1 MAIPILIDTDIGSDI
16 DDAFAIALALQ
27 SPEVEIKGVTTVF
40 CNTDRRTALAEMLL
54 KLAGR
59 GDIPVHTG
67 LSHPIV
73 QREMFDRPIDFD
85 DGVPEWL
92 EEFEKYLVPKPHDAP
107 QFIVET
113 LEKAERPL
121 VILTLGALTNIA
133 AVLTVRPDLKKKI
146 DYLMIMGGSY
156 FMNYQE
162 YNFSCDPEA
171 AKIVTESGL
180 IMKFVGL
187 DITRRCC
194 MGPEYVRKLKEAES
208 PVIKALMKMARLHG
222 EYIYLHDPL
231 AMFCIVS
238 DAYVTFEKALLTV
251 ETAGRFSRGLSVN
264 LNDNNW
270 HRGAAESTTEIAV
283 RAEERDFAEECFR
296 RIMRFEAQYAARTA

>member
-1 MAIPILIDTDIGSDI
+1 
-16 DDAFAIALALQ
+16 
-27 SPEVEIKGVTTVF
+27 
-40 CNTDRRTALAEMLL
+40 
-54 KLAGR
+54 
-59 GDIPVHTG
+59 
-67 LSHPIV
+67 
-73 QREMFDRPIDFD
+73 
-85 DGVPEWL
+85 
-92 EEFEKYLVPKPHDAP
+92 
-107 QFIVET
+107 
-113 LEKAERPL
+113 
-121 VILTLGALTNIA
+121 
-133 AVLTVRPDLKKKI
+133 
-146 DYLMIMGGSY
+146 
-156 FMNYQE
+156 
-162 YNFSCDPEA
+162 
-171 AKIVTESGL
+171 
-180 IMKFVGL
+180 MKFVGL

>member
-1 MAIPILIDTDIGSDI
+1 MAIPVLIDTDIGSDI

-27 SPEVEIKGVTTVF
+27 SPEVDIKGVTTVF
-40 CNTDRRTALAEMLL
+40 CNTDRRTALVEMLL

-59 GDIPVHTG
+59 EDIPVHTG

-73 QREMFDRPIDFD
+73 QREMFDQPIDLQD
-85 DGVPEWL
+85 NVPEWL
-92 EEFEKYLVPKPHDAP
+92 DEFEKYLTPKPHDAP
-107 QFIVET
+107 QFIIEM
-113 LEKAERPL
+113 LEKAEKPL

-133 AVLTVRPDLKKKI
+133 AVLTVRPDLKEKI

-171 AKIVTESGL
+171 ARIVAESGL
-180 IMKFVGL
+180 KMKFVGL

-194 MGPEYVRKLKEAES
+194 MGPEYVRKLREAKS
-208 PVIKALMKMARLHG
+208 PVIKALMKMACLHG
-222 EYIYLHDPL
+222 DYIYLHDPL

-251 ETAGRFSRGLSVN
+251 ETEGRFSRGLSVN

-270 HRGAAESTTEIAV
+270 LQSVAESTTEIAV
-283 RAEERDFAEECFR
+283 KAEEREFAEECFR
-296 RIMRFEAQYAARTA
+296 RIMLFESQYVMRTA

>member
-1 MAIPILIDTDIGSDI
+1 
-16 DDAFAIALALQ
+16 
-27 SPEVEIKGVTTVF
+27 
-40 CNTDRRTALAEMLL
+40 MLL

-180 IMKFVGL
+180 KMKFVGL

>member
-59 GDIPVHTG
+59 EDIPVHTG

-171 AKIVTESGL
+171 AKSLRNRV
-180 IMKFVGL
+180 
-187 DITRRCC
+187 
-194 MGPEYVRKLKEAES
+194 
-208 PVIKALMKMARLHG
+208 
-222 EYIYLHDPL
+222 
-231 AMFCIVS
+231 
-238 DAYVTFEKALLTV
+238 
-251 ETAGRFSRGLSVN
+251 
-264 LNDNNW
+264 
-270 HRGAAESTTEIAV
+270 
-283 RAEERDFAEECFR
+283 
-296 RIMRFEAQYAARTA
+296 